1 MNSFAHY
8 LTDSP
13 ARRTWPL
20 ARLTPRL
27 LQSVVLGASLLVLSG
42 LLGARVASGQ
52 GLAEV
57 LAAAGLLLAL
67 PFAWSAVLFT
77 RRLFPTRTLIVGTGA
92 LARRLVEEI
101 ARRQPGPDLIVGIAD
116 DVSWPVDPSFRGLAT
131 GPLARLGALI
141 QEVRPDRIV
150 VALADRRGRLP
161 MRELLDARVRGV
173 AVEDAVDLYE
183 RLTGKL
189 AIESLTPSN
198 LIASKDF
205 RKSHLDLV
213 SGHVAS
219 IVASAVALVVLAPLL
234 AVIAVIVK
242 LDSAGPVFFV
252 QDRVG
257 LGGRR
262 FRLIKFRTM
271 RPAPGKT
278 SEWARDNGDRVT
290 RVGWWLRK
298 FRLDELPQLINVIR
312 GEMNLVGPRPH
323 PVSNFELFREN
334 IPFYSLRAV
343 IRPGLTGWA
352 QVRQGYANGLE
363 EETEK
368 MRYDLYY
375 IKHMSAWFDLRILVR
390 TVKTVLC
397 GCESIPKQ
405 RHASGVITAVGG
417 ELQWARAENA
427 DMTPRPAAP
436 SDRTAATR
444 RRGAGD
450 ATPARSAPS
459 HQLTA

>member
-1 MNSFAHY
+1 MNGFAP
-8 LTDSP
+8 TNSA
-13 ARRTWPL
+13 ARGPWPF

-27 LQSVVLGASLLVLSG
+27 LQSVALGVALLVASSLLGTS
-42 LLGARVASGQ
+42 VASEE
-52 GLAEV
+52 GLATV
-57 LAAAGLLLAL
+57 LAAAGLLLSL
-67 PFAWSAVLFT
+67 PLAWSAALFT

-92 LARRLVEEI
+92 LARKIVEEI
-101 ARRQPGPDLIVGIAD
+101 SRRQHGPDLIVGIAD
-116 DVSWPVDPSFRGLAT
+116 DVSGPIDPSFRGVVT

-189 AIESLTPSN
+189 AIESLNPSN
-198 LIASKDF
+198 LIASRDF
-205 RKSHLDLV
+205 RKSPRDLAP
-213 SGHVAS
+213 GHVAS
-219 IVASAVALVVLAPLL
+219 IVGSAIALVMLAPLMAL
-234 AVIAVIVK
+234 VAVAVK
-242 LDSAGPVFFV
+242 LDSPGPVFFV

-271 RPAPGKT
+271 RPAKGKT
-278 SEWARDNGDRVT
+278 SEWASDNGDRVT
-290 RVGWWLRK
+290 VIGQWLRK

-334 IPFYSLRAV
+334 IPYYSLRAV

-375 IKHMSAWFDLRILVR
+375 IKHMSAWLDLRILVK
-390 TVKTVLC
+390 TIKTVLC
-397 GCESIPKQ
+397 GRESIPARQ
-405 RHASGVITAVGG
+405 PSGVITAVGG
-417 ELQWARAENA
+417 ELRLVRVEQAET
-427 DMTPRPAAP
+427 DRRPVKP
-436 SDRTAATR
+436 S
-444 RRGAGD
+444 
-450 ATPARSAPS
+450 PP